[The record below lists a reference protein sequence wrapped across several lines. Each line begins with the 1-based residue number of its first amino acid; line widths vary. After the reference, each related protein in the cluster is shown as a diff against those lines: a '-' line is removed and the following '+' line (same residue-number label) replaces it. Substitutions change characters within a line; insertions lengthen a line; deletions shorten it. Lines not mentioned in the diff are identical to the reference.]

1 MAWSWKRIAL
11 ITIAVVVGLQVLGFC
26 VYLYFANT
34 INENIRAAIV
44 EYIRSRARVEASSAS
59 QGKLMIDIGDIDYT
73 YVTGSL
79 DIDDLSV
86 VYRDSTLDS
95 GSIIALDVPTIAIS
109 GITPWDIIDGG
120 GVSFGSIRVKA
131 PRVAMRDWQKDS
143 TRTLDTSATHNDSA
157 LVRLPRI
164 PNVDSVLR
172 HLFVGSIPTYVQPL
186 SIDEV
191 VVEDLRVVNESAD
204 HHDAY
209 SGELSGLTIRFG
221 PVRVDADDDAQK
233 RPLGDLAIDVVSWKR
248 TLPNGGHVRTHGLHV
263 AVNDKDS
270 SLIVDSVSYMRPD
283 GYTYEARGVNFSY
296 RTQIL
301 TMRSFVLG
309 PTLRDD
315 AFFAAQRYNGDRFRI
330 SGGPITLRAIDFAAL
345 SRQEALHVEMLDV
358 DRLSIDI
365 LSNKR
370 LRNDPKQAR
379 PKMLN
384 ELAQAIPFVVAIDSI
399 RIGNAGLVYGERW
412 PHSATPATLR
422 WSKIRVL
429 ATHLMNRT
437 ENTGTPFRITAS
449 GSFMN
454 GAPMSATFTIP
465 LMSRSYELIAQGSLG
480 ALDVTQLNSF
490 LPVAE
495 NIRIR
500 SGKAT
505 SAAFSFV
512 VRGRTCTGTVRPR
525 YTGLKIDKLDA
536 KTKESGGILNSLISF
551 VANTFVLRTNN
562 DGESYRDGTIAYTLP
577 SDAAIMQTIWFP
589 VRAGLGNAAGL

>member
-1 MAWSWKRIAL
+1 MAWSWKRVAL
-11 ITIAVVVGLQVLGFC
+11 ITIAVIVGIQALGFA

-44 EYIRSRARVEASSAS
+44 EYIRSRARVEASTAT
-59 QGKLMIDIGDIDYT
+59 QGKLTIDIGDIDYT

-79 DIDDLSV
+79 EIDDLAV

-95 GSIIALDVPTIAIS
+95 GSITTINVPSIAIS
-109 GITPWDIIDGG
+109 GITPWDILDAGG
-120 GVSFGSIRVKA
+120 MSFGAIRISS
-131 PRVAMRDWQKDS
+131 PRVALREWQNDTTRVDTPEAPPDS
-143 TRTLDTSATHNDSA
+143 S
-157 LVRLPRI
+157 LVRLPNI

-172 HLFVGSIPTYVQPL
+172 GLFIASIPAYVQPL
-186 SIDEV
+186 TIDEV
-191 VVEDLRVVNESAD
+191 IVEDIRISNATTD

-209 SGELSGLTIRFG
+209 SGELSGMTIRFG
-221 PVRVDADDDAQK
+221 PIHVDASDETPK
-233 RPLGDLAIDVVSWKR
+233 RPLGDLAISVASWKR
-248 TLPNGGHVRTHGLHV
+248 TLANGGHVQTHGLRM
-263 AVNDKDS
+263 AVNDRDS
-270 SLIVDSVSYMRPD
+270 SLAVDSVAYMRPD

-301 TMRSFVLG
+301 TFSAIALG
-309 PTLRDD
+309 PTQRDD

-345 SRQEALHVEMLDV
+345 SRREALHVEMLDV
-358 DRLSIDI
+358 ERLSIDI

-370 LRNDPKQAR
+370 LRNEPTRTR

-384 ELAQAIPFVVAIDSI
+384 EIAQAIPFVVAIDSI
-399 RIGNAGLVYGERW
+399 RIRNASLVYGERW
-412 PHSATPATLR
+412 PHSSTPATLR
-422 WSKIRVL
+422 WNKLRVL
-429 ATHLMNRT
+429 ATHCMNRT
-437 ENTGTPFRITAS
+437 ENSSTPFRIAAS

-465 LMSRSYELIAQGSLG
+465 LMSKSYELIAEGSLG
-480 ALDVTQLNSF
+480 AMDVTQLNSF

-495 NIRIR
+495 NIKIR

-505 SAAFSFV
+505 SATFAFV
-512 VRGRTCTGTVRPR
+512 VRGRTCTGVVRPR

-551 VANTFVLRTNN
+551 VANTFVLRTTN
-562 DGESYRDGTIAYTLP
+562 DGDSYREGKIAYTLP
-577 SDAAIMQTIWFP
+577 ADAAIMQTIWFP
-589 VRAGLGNAAGL
+589 VRAGLGDAAGL

>member
-1 MAWSWKRIAL
+1 MAWSGKRIAL
-11 ITIAVVVGLQVLGFC
+11 ITIAVIAGVQVLGFL

-34 INENIRAAIV
+34 INENIRSAIV
-44 EYIRSRARVEASSAS
+44 EYIRSRARVEASSAT
-59 QGKLMIDIGDIDYT
+59 QGKLTIDIGDIDYT

-95 GSIIALDVPTIAIS
+95 GSIIVIDIPTIAIS

-120 GVSFGSIRVKA
+120 GMSFGTIHVKT
-131 PRVAMRDWQKDS
+131 PRVAMRDWQRDTVRVPGS
-143 TRTLDTSATHNDSA
+143 TSSSSDSA

-172 HLFVGSIPTYVQPL
+172 RLFITSIPTYVQPL
-186 SIDEV
+186 SINEV
-191 VVEDLRVVNESAD
+191 LVENLTVSNETSD

-209 SGELSGLTIRFG
+209 SGDLTGLTIRFG
-221 PVRVDADDDAQK
+221 PVRVDADDEAEA
-233 RPLGDLAIDVVSWKR
+233 RPLGDLAIDVASWRR
-248 TLPNGGHVRTHGLHV
+248 TLANGGHVKTHGLHV
-263 AVNDKDS
+263 AVNDRDS
-270 SLIVDSVSYMRPD
+270 SLRVDSISYMRPD
-283 GYTYEARGVNFSY
+283 GYTYEARGANFSY

-301 TMRSFVLG
+301 TMQAIALG
-309 PTLRDD
+309 PTQRDD
-315 AFFAAQRYNGDRFRI
+315 AFYATQRYNGDRFRI
-330 SGGPITLRAIDFAAL
+330 SSGPITLRAIDFAAL

-370 LRNDPKQAR
+370 LRNDPKVAR

-399 RIGNAGLVYGERW
+399 RIGNASLVYGERW

-454 GAPMSATFTIP
+454 GAPMTATFSVP
-465 LMSRSYELIAQGSLG
+465 LMSRTYELDAQGSLG

-500 SGKAT
+500 SGRAT
-505 SAAFSFV
+505 SATFAFA
-512 VRGRTCTGTVRPR
+512 VRGRTCTGVVRPR

-551 VANTFVLRTNN
+551 VANTFVLRTSN
-562 DGESYRDGTIAYTLP
+562 DGESYSDGTIAYTLP
-577 SDAAIMQTIWFP
+577 RDAAIMQTIWFP
-589 VRAGLGNAAGL
+589 VRAGLGAAAGL

>member
-1 MAWSWKRIAL
+1 
-11 ITIAVVVGLQVLGFC
+11 
-26 VYLYFANT
+26 
-34 INENIRAAIV
+34 
-44 EYIRSRARVEASSAS
+44 
-59 QGKLMIDIGDIDYT
+59 
-73 YVTGSL
+73 
-79 DIDDLSV
+79 
-86 VYRDSTLDS
+86 
-95 GSIIALDVPTIAIS
+95 
-109 GITPWDIIDGG
+109 
-120 GVSFGSIRVKA
+120 
-131 PRVAMRDWQKDS
+131 
-143 TRTLDTSATHNDSA
+143 
-157 LVRLPRI
+157 
-164 PNVDSVLR
+164 
-172 HLFVGSIPTYVQPL
+172 
-186 SIDEV
+186 
-191 VVEDLRVVNESAD
+191 
-204 HHDAY
+204 
-209 SGELSGLTIRFG
+209 
-221 PVRVDADDDAQK
+221 
-233 RPLGDLAIDVVSWKR
+233 
-248 TLPNGGHVRTHGLHV
+248 
-263 AVNDKDS
+263 
-270 SLIVDSVSYMRPD
+270 MRPD

-301 TMRSFVLG
+301 TMRSFMLG

-330 SGGPITLRAIDFAAL
+330 RGGPITLRAIDFAAL

-500 SGKAT
+500 SGRAT
-505 SAAFSFV
+505 SATFAFV